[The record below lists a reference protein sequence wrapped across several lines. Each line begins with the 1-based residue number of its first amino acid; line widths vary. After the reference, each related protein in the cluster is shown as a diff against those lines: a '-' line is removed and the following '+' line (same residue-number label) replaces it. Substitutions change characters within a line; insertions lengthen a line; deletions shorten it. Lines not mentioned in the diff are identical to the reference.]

1 MATPPFTLEAL
12 DHVVL
17 RVRDVR
23 RMVDFYVRVLG
34 CTLEKVQES
43 IGLWQLRA
51 GSALIDLLDCSAG
64 TAAESGAP
72 ASDAAGGNMDHFC
85 LRVGHWDE
93 AAMRAWLQEQGA
105 RVGTSGTRYG
115 AEGSG
120 PSLYVFDPEGNQVE
134 LKGPPDG
141 VEEAPRVGR

>member
-17 RVRDVR
+17 RVRDVQP
-23 RMVDFYVRVLG
+23 MVDFYCRVLG

-51 GSALIDLLDCSAG
+51 GSALIDLLDCSAAPDG
-64 TAAESGAP
+64 KSGAP
-72 ASDAAGGNMDHFC
+72 DGGAGRNMDHFC
-85 LRVGHWDE
+85 LRVARYDE
-93 AAMRAWLQEQGA
+93 AILRAWLQAQGA
-105 RVGTSGTRYG
+105 IVGTSGTRYG
-115 AEGSG
+115 AEGNG

-134 LKGPPDG
+134 LKGPPDSPE
-141 VEEAPRVGR
+141 VAPRVGG

>member
-1 MATPPFTLEAL
+1 MARRPFTLEAL

-17 RVRDVR
+17 RVRDVE
-23 RMVDFYVRVLG
+23 RMADFYVRVLG

-51 GSALIDLLDCSAG
+51 GSALIDLLDCGAVTRG
-64 TAAESGAP
+64 ESGAP
-72 ASDAAGGNMDHFC
+72 EGDAAGRNMDHFC

-93 AAMRAWLQEQGA
+93 AALRTWLQEQGA
-105 RVGTSGTRYG
+105 HIGTSGTRYG

-134 LKGPPDG
+134 LKGPPDRA
-141 VEEAPRVGR
+141 EARPES